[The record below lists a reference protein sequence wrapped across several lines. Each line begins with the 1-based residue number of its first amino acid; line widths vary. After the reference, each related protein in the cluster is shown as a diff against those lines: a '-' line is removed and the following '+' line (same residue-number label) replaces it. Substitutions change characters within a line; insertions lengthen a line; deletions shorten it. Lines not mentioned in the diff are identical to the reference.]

1 MTHQLLH
8 SSQMSG
14 FCTSAANCWLNCCLE
29 CTLST
34 CRFNLS
40 LRPKLKQIADNC
52 FQHFLPFYLYLGLI
66 LSWRQNIFASK
77 SDSFFFRGT
86 FKIDSCV
93 LTWCCIVCRR
103 KVFLWGGHFY
113 SDGSCDPAVWRCNHR
128 FCKSS
133 SLYPPRC
140 GHWRKLFSGEGGR
153 ALPPFGQY
161 LLLYICPPNWV
172 HCNIV
177 KVRLHWVFKL
187 FALFYQ
193 KMEGKDSVLPLQ
205 GSKRPFRP
213 NSL

>member
-77 SDSFFFRGT
+77 SDYLSWHVL
-86 FKIDSCV
+86 KINLCD

-128 FCKSS
+128 SCKSS

-140 GHWRKLFSGEGGR
+140 GHCFFPEREGAPLTESTITLWKSGCTEFSNFLHCPIRRWREKIQSC
-153 ALPPFGQY
+153 Q
-161 LLLYICPPNWV
+161 C
-172 HCNIV
+172 
-177 KVRLHWVFKL
+177 KV
-187 FALFYQ
+187 
-193 KMEGKDSVLPLQ
+193 
-205 GSKRPFRP
+205 
-213 NSL
+213 